1 MQIFPLIEGAFTIDK
16 TKKFIPFKVGVD
28 DLQQRSKGSLLVEVQ
43 PFVIITS
50 KDIIIL
56 DTGLGFT
63 EASGQL
69 QIHKNLAAYGI
80 NATDVTKVLLSHL
93 HKDHSGGIAYANKK
107 VVAFENAE
115 YYVNKNEWAYAL
127 ENESLSYKRDNF
139 LLLERYSKTNF
150 LEGDGVIDD
159 YIYYEVSGA
168 HSPYHQVF
176 KIVENDEIVFF
187 GADVAPQLMQMK
199 NKFKAKYDY
208 DGQKSMELRQK
219 WWKQGQEENWD
230 FLFYHDLKSPVFKID
245 R

>member
-1 MQIFPLIEGAFTIDK
+1 
-16 TKKFIPFKVGVD
+16 
-28 DLQQRSKGSLLVEVQ
+28 
-43 PFVIITS
+43 
-50 KDIIIL
+50 
-56 DTGLGFT
+56 
-63 EASGQL
+63 
-69 QIHKNLAAYGI
+69 
-80 NATDVTKVLLSHL
+80 
-93 HKDHSGGIAYANKK
+93 
-107 VVAFENAE
+107 AFENAE